1 MSATTQLHIPRP
13 GNLLQLQRKY
23 TFAFAGLL
31 CVAVLIVNL
40 ETSTGGFGW
49 TQQLANLAPL
59 AIAAM
64 ASAPSIIS
72 GGGGIDLSISPLM
85 VLTNVMFVAWLIPD
99 GLGGVV
105 SVPIILAIG
114 LGIGLLNGCLV
125 ISLRIPPVVL
135 TLASYFILIGI
146 SAKILV
152 APQYIT
158 STWVSSLAGSVGPVP
173 GALFTIAVPL
183 VIWFVCGR
191 LPYRTA
197 LSAVGSNDATA
208 FSSGVNVARV
218 RIIAYG
224 IGGLFAA
231 IGGFALTAITL
242 SADSSQAT
250 SYTLVA
256 VAAVAL
262 GGTSLLGGRGGIVGP
277 LLGAVTI
284 YLLQDIL
291 VTVQV
296 STTWLQVVYGVTLVV
311 AVALGGVV
319 ARPKARP

>member
-1 MSATTQLHIPRP
+1 MSAIRSLRTPRL
-13 GNLLQLQRKY
+13 GNLLQLQAKY
-23 TFAFAGLL
+23 TFAFAALL
-31 CVAVLIVNL
+31 SVALLIINL
-40 ETSTGGFGW
+40 ETSKGGFVW

-59 AIAAM
+59 AIVAM
-64 ASAPSIIS
+64 ASAPSIIA
-72 GGGGIDLSISPLM
+72 GGGGIDLSVSPVM
-85 VLTNVMFVAWLIPD
+85 TLTSVIFVAWLVPD
-99 GLGGVV
+99 GLGGIV

-114 LGIGLLNGCLV
+114 LGIGLLNGCLI

-135 TLASYFILIGI
+135 TLASYFVLIGV
-146 SAKILV
+146 SAKILA
-152 APQYIT
+152 APQYLT
-158 STWVSSLAGSVGPVP
+158 STWVSNLAGNVGPVP
-173 GALFTIAVPL
+173 GAVFTIGAPL
-183 VIWFVCGR
+183 AIWFVSGL

-197 LSAVGSNDATA
+197 LYVVGSNDATA
-208 FSSGVNVARV
+208 FSSGLNVAVV

-242 SADSSQAT
+242 SADPSQAT

-277 LLGAVTI
+277 LLGAITI
-284 YLLQDIL
+284 YLLQDLL
-291 VTVQV
+291 VTLQV

-311 AVALGGVV
+311 AVVLGGVV
-319 ARPKARP
+319 ARPRATP